1 MGHVR
6 VFKHYLHVPF
16 LLLGA
21 VEFVV
26 FFTSVLFAD
35 WIRFYQYAP
44 PTDGLASIWT
54 RALLFAGVMVVAIA
68 SMGVYQ
74 CYPREGM
81 SGVMLRTAVSYCVSA
96 VVLTLI
102 FYLFPSTFMGRGVVL
117 IAASLAFV
125 TIFVFRIIFSR
136 FSAWNFLKRR
146 VLVLGAG
153 QHAEKLRQLL
163 EQQHSMNVCEV
174 VGFVALT
181 DETHCVPAHLMLPKN
196 VSLLQL
202 VNTYDVNEI
211 VVVPDD
217 RRLHLPMYDLLDCKL
232 SGTDVLNVVD
242 FFERETAKIEI
253 DFLHPSWL
261 IFADGFNL
269 SLWRT
274 TIKRVFDLLTGLIIL
289 LLTWPV
295 MLLTMAAILF
305 EDGWKA
311 SIFYRQRRM
320 GLAGEIFFVYK
331 FRSMRAD
338 AESNGAQWANT
349 NDNRITR
356 VGRFIRQ
363 YRIDELPQ
371 LLNVLKG
378 DMAFVG
384 PRPERPEFVET
395 LQKNIPYFQ
404 ERHRVKPGITG
415 WAQLCFPYGAS
426 EEDSRN
432 KLKYDLYYVKNHNL
446 IFDLLIILQ
455 TVEVILFGKG
465 AR

>member
-253 DFLHPSWL
+253 YID
-261 IFADGFNL
+261 
-269 SLWRT
+269 
-274 TIKRVFDLLTGLIIL
+274 
-289 LLTWPV
+289 
-295 MLLTMAAILF
+295 
-305 EDGWKA
+305 
-311 SIFYRQRRM
+311 
-320 GLAGEIFFVYK
+320 
-331 FRSMRAD
+331 
-338 AESNGAQWANT
+338 SNGGEFDWA
-349 NDNRITR
+349 
-356 VGRFIRQ
+356 
-363 YRIDELPQ
+363 
-371 LLNVLKG
+371 
-378 DMAFVG
+378 
-384 PRPERPEFVET
+384 
-395 LQKNIPYFQ
+395 
-404 ERHRVKPGITG
+404 
-415 WAQLCFPYGAS
+415 S
-426 EEDSRN
+426 
-432 KLKYDLYYVKNHNL
+432 
-446 IFDLLIILQ
+446 
-455 TVEVILFGKG
+455 
-465 AR
+465 

>member
-16 LLLGA
+16 LLLGM
-21 VEFVV
+21 VEFLV
-26 FFTSVLFAD
+26 FLSAVFVAD
-35 WIRFYQYAP
+35 LIRFYHDSAP
-44 PTDGLASIWT
+44 LNGLSSIWP
-54 RALLFAGVMVVAIA
+54 RAFLFAGVMVIAIA

-81 SGVMLRTAVSYCVSA
+81 SGVMLRTGVSYCISSL
-96 VVLTLI
+96 VLTLI
-102 FYLFPSTFMGRGVVL
+102 FYLFPSMFLGRGVVF
-117 IAASLAFV
+117 IAALLSFII
-125 TIFVFRIIFSR
+125 IFVLRIFFSR
-136 FSAWNFLKRR
+136 FSAWNLLKRR
-146 VLVLGAG
+146 VLVIGAG
-153 QHAEKLRQLL
+153 QRAQKLWQTL
-163 EQQHSMNVCEV
+163 QQQNSMNVCEL
-174 VGFVALT
+174 VGFVSLNDDARL
-181 DETHCVPAHLMLPKN
+181 PAHVILPKDL
-196 VSLLQL
+196 SLLQL
-202 VNTYDVNEI
+202 VNTYDVDEI

-217 RRLHLPMYDLLDCKL
+217 FRLNLPMNDLLDCKL

-253 DFLHPSWL
+253 DFLYPSWL
-261 IFADGFNL
+261 VFADGFKL
-269 SLWRT
+269 SLWRLA
-274 TIKRVFDLLTGLIIL
+274 IKRAFDLLVSLLIL
-289 LLTWPV
+289 MLTWPI
-295 MLLTMAAILF
+295 MLLTMGAILL

-311 SIFYRQRRM
+311 SIFYGQRRI
-320 GLAGEIFFVYK
+320 GLTGKIFFVYK
-331 FRSMRAD
+331 FRSMRED
-338 AESNGAQWANT
+338 AEHAGVKWAST
-349 NDNRITR
+349 NDDRITR
-356 VGRFIRQ
+356 IGRFIRK

-384 PRPERPEFVET
+384 PRPERPEFVDF
-395 LQKNIPYFQ
+395 LQKNIPYFA

-426 EEDSRN
+426 EEDSRT
-432 KLKYDLYYVKNHNL
+432 KLKYDLYYVKNHNI